1 MAHTTR
7 DKEKLLIRVRR
18 IRGQIEAVERA
29 LSETRE
35 CAEVLQLVAA
45 CRGALNGLMAELI
58 EGHIRFHVLSPNG
71 RKGAAQA
78 EAAEELIAVVR
89 TYLK

>member
-1 MAHTTR
+1 
-7 DKEKLLIRVRR
+7 
-18 IRGQIEAVERA
+18 
-29 LSETRE
+29 
-35 CAEVLQLVAA
+35 
-45 CRGALNGLMAELI
+45 MAELI

-78 EAAEELIAVVR
+78 EAAEELIEVVR